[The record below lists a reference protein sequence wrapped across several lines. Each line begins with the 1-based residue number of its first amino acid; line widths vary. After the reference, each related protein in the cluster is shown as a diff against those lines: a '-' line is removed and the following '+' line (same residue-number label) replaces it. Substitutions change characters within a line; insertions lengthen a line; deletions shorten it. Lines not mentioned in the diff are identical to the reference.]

1 MANQEWIFSKG
12 VFGIKRKEE
21 IELAWLNKAV
31 QSNHRYDEKSFKE
44 AVEWADRTML
54 ARICEW
60 LEKHDMTEHI
70 RTIYTGTCSISFDKQ
85 GLIDALCKAMEE

>member
-1 MANQEWIFSKG
+1 MT
-12 VFGIKRKEE
+12 RKEL
-21 IELAWLNKAV
+21 IEKAAAERA
-31 QSNHRYDEKSFKE
+31 SIATEDKGLRYLDFVD
-44 AVEWADRTML
+44 AAEWADRTML

-60 LEKHDMTEHI
+60 LEEHDMTEHI

>member
-1 MANQEWIFSKG
+1 MT
-12 VFGIKRKEE
+12 RKEL
-21 IELAWLNKAV
+21 IEKAAAEKA
-31 QSNHRYDEKSFKE
+31 SIATEDKGLRYLDFVN
-44 AVEWADRTML
+44 AAEWADRTML